1 MQDKFMKYTIMKFNS
16 TSYQFF
22 MINGIIKK
30 KDFIGFPQFYTKLCV
45 RERM

>member
-1 MQDKFMKYTIMKFNS
+1 MQDTFMKYTIMRYS